1 MGFSLETIGA
11 QLKNIRKKKGL
22 TLSELAKTSDVS
34 LSFLSK
40 IERDIN
46 TPTIAVLQKLCNAL
60 NISINDLI
68 SNAHQSPCVKKVN
81 RKPIYENSDSLYEQA
96 TPPNEFLKGDILT
109 IFPNSDIKTYEHV
122 FDEVG
127 LILEGSIN
135 IILDGMEYNLSEGD
149 TIYVRKGTD
158 HIIKNMSDTE
168 NCITYWVKAILP
180 VIQ

>member
-1 MGFSLETIGA
+1 METIGS
-11 QLKNIRKKKGL
+11 QLKTIRKKKGL
-22 TLSELAKTSDVS
+22 TLSELAEASDVS

-68 SNAHQSPCVKKVN
+68 SNVHPSPCVKKEN

-109 IFPNSDIKTYEHV
+109 IFPNSEIKTYEHV

-127 LILEGSIN
+127 LILEGNIN
-135 IILDGMEYNLSEGD
+135 VILDGTEYRLSEGD
-149 TIYVRKGTD
+149 TVYVRKGTN
-158 HIIKNMSDTE
+158 HIIKNTSNTE
-168 NCITYWVKAILP
+168 KCVTYWVKAILP
-180 VIQ
+180 AI

>member
-1 MGFSLETIGA
+1 MSLTSIGS
-11 QLKNIRKKKGL
+11 QLKNIRKKKDL
-22 TLSELAKTSDVS
+22 TLSEVAKLSGIS

-40 IERDIN
+40 IERDVN

-68 SNAHQSPCVKKVN
+68 SNGHTSPCVKKEN

-109 IFPNSDIKTYEHV
+109 IFPDSEIKTYEHV

-127 LILEGSIN
+127 LILSGSILA
-135 IILDGMEYNLSEGD
+135 ILDDVTYSLNEGD
-149 TIYVRKGTD
+149 TIYIRKGTE
-158 HIIKNMSDTE
+158 HILKNISYSE
-168 NCITYWVKAILP
+168 NCITYWVKATTPLS
-180 VIQ
+180 